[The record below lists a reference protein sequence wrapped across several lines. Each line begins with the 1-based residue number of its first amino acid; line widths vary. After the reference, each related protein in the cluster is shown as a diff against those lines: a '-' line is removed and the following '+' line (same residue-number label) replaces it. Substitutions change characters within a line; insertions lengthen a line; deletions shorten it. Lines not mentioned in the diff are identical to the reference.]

1 MSKRQKLSFF
11 LIEGLPDEIIL
22 KILSLL
28 DIKGVLQCG
37 QVSRRLRNI
46 SNDQSLWSK
55 LNLSEKQIPYDF
67 IEKAVQNGCEYLNIS
82 YSSVHGG
89 KKAEEPWKLKYLAMS
104 QSADEWDEQKIIDFM
119 TLDECVLEAHEGVL
133 QNCHFLQK
141 LAVENLTIN
150 SCEIEQICQNGETLQ
165 ILNLD
170 GCIINFKKRTKLIQK
185 LLTKCTQLT
194 ELNIF
199 KRSVSGLQF
208 DYKILRDQHVCAL
221 VNNLTPNILKLNL
234 GNQEYVT
241 DEHVNT
247 LVLRCNKITE
257 LGLSATSITNDSIE
271 IIVKHLKSLEK
282 LDLNFT
288 NIDISSIL
296 QLKSIPTLKIL
307 RCFHGSFNDRIK
319 YNVPKCYIATLEEIK
334 NLKLQLPLITI
345 DVISEEHLHIASSA
359 KEVNVQGCFW
369 EINAEE
375 QDLFP
380 EAD

>member
-37 QVSRRLRNI
+37 QVSRKLRNI

-141 LAVENLTIN
+141 LALDNLTLYLR
-150 SCEIEQICQNGETLQ
+150 EIEQICQNGKTLRV
-165 ILNLD
+165 LSLE
-170 GCIINFKKRTKLIQK
+170 GCNIEFDVHTELFQK
-185 LLTKCTQLT
+185 LFTTCSQLT
-194 ELNIF
+194 ELNIYNCNYTLLD
-199 KRSVSGLQF
+199 RH
-208 DYKILRDQHVCAL
+208 ICAL
-221 VNNLTPNILKLNL
+221 VDNLAPNILKLSL
-234 GNQEYVT
+234 GSQKCIK

-247 LVLRCNKITE
+247 LVQRCNKITE
-257 LGLSATSITNDSIE
+257 LDLSGTSITSDSIE
-271 IIVKHLKSLEK
+271 SIVKHLNSLEK
-282 LDLNFT
+282 LDVNFT
-288 NIDISSIL
+288 KIDVSSIL

-307 RCFHGSFNDRIK
+307 NCFHGHIYYYGRGQYDSQEKENTEKI
-319 YNVPKCYIATLEEIK
+319 N
-334 NLKLQLPLITI
+334 NLKLQLPH
-345 DVISEEHLHIASSA
+345 ISINQEYLRIACSS
-359 KEVNVQGCFW
+359 KELNGFVDPDWLW
-369 EINAEE
+369 EIRAKK

-380 EAD
+380 KTH